1 VTLLTWPSAK
11 HSLSMEQSTRNR
23 LLLLYELAAA
33 ILWAGIL
40 IAVAVVLQGTPYF
53 GQLLPILSGG
63 AAFFVVILPYSLAY
77 ELSRL
82 SKR

>member
-1 VTLLTWPSAK
+1 
-11 HSLSMEQSTRNR
+11 MEQSIRNR

-40 IAVAVVLQGTPYF
+40 IGVAVVLQGTPYF
-53 GQLLPILSGG
+53 GQLLPILGGG

-77 ELSRL
+77 EFSRL